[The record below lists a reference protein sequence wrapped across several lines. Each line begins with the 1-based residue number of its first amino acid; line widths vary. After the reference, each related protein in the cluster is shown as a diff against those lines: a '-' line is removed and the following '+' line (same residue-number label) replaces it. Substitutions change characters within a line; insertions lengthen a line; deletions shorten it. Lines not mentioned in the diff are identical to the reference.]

1 MNTKNPKNILMLNLT
16 RMGDMIQSTPLLQG
30 LRAKHPDAKITLL
43 VGSDFYEFSK
53 RLPCVDEWI
62 VLDLRQF
69 KEKSE
74 NGGVSW
80 PEIYHYFEKQLNLIR
95 EKKFDLVFNL
105 SHSKLSAFII
115 SYLRIQEVRGFKCN
129 AEGDRMTDHP
139 WLQYFFTE
147 PFNRQFNTFNLVDLF
162 SKSGDLPNT
171 NHQLQIASHADDDRK
186 AEQILQQYKV
196 KPEERVI
203 GFQAGSSLEG
213 RRWPPHHFARLA
225 DLLTEQLNVRIIL
238 FGVKSEKGV
247 GDSILKS
254 MRNPH
259 TVLNLI
265 GETDIGG
272 LTGLVK
278 RCDYLVTNDT
288 GTMHIA
294 AALDV
299 PIVGLFFA
307 HAHPPETGPFSEGQL
322 LFQADIPCAP
332 CSYGVEC
339 NQVVCVEKLS
349 PELVASM
356 IRIHQTKGEWAF
368 PVEFKKPEELKI
380 LVTERSPDSSLRM
393 RPLLP
398 KRLTHTE
405 LFSWMYRR
413 LWLDTLGQINPERN
427 EEHCQEQIE
436 FVKTNFEFQ
445 NDPELWKEIN
455 RSVDTVSQLEN
466 LGVSGLKCSLG
477 ILKSLK
483 GTKPDRNF
491 LTQTA
496 KDISKLDEE
505 INLLGLVNPE
515 LKPITDIFNK
525 RKENIDGNDL
535 RLMTMATLE
544 CYEKLVTECR
554 HLTWITGEFERGLK
568 SQAACEDSEESSI
581 RMEVP
586 GR

>member
-1 MNTKNPKNILMLNLT
+1 MSAKSPKNILMLNLT

-30 LRAKHPDAKITLL
+30 LRAKYPDAKITLL
-43 VGSDFYEFSK
+43 VGSDFYEFSR
-53 RLPCVDEWI
+53 RLPCVDEWV

-80 PEIYHYFEKQLNLIR
+80 PQIYHYFEKQLNQVR
-95 EKKFDLVFNL
+95 EKRFDLVFNL

-115 SYLRIQEVRGFKCN
+115 SYLKIQDVRGFKCN

-147 PFNRQFNTFNLVDLF
+147 PFNRPFNTFNLVDLF
-162 SKSGDLPNT
+162 SKSGDLAPGK
-171 NHQLQIASHADDDRK
+171 HRLRIASYADDDRK
-186 AEQILQQYKV
+186 AEQVLQQHKV

-213 RRWPPHHFARLA
+213 RRWPPHHFAKLA
-225 DLLTEQLNVRIIL
+225 DLLAEQSSARIIL

-247 GDSILKS
+247 GDSILNAMK
-254 MRNPH
+254 RPEG
-259 TVLNLI
+259 VLNLI

-294 AALDV
+294 AAFDV
-299 PIVGLFFA
+299 PVVGLFFA

-339 NQVVCVEKLS
+339 NQVVCVETLS
-349 PELVASM
+349 PELVAAM
-356 IRIHQTKGEWAF
+356 IRIHQTKGEWGF
-368 PVEFKKPEELKI
+368 PEDLPKPKELKI
-380 LVTERSPDSSLRM
+380 FVTERSPDHTLRM

-398 KRLTHTE
+398 GSLTHTE

-413 LWLDTLGQINPERN
+413 LWLDTLGQVSPDRN
-427 EEHCQEQIE
+427 AGHCQEQIQFIKE
-436 FVKTNFEFQ
+436 SFEFR
-445 NDPELWKEIN
+445 NDSEVWSDFNNSMK
-455 RSVDTVSQLEN
+455 TVSRLEN
-466 LGVSGLKCSLG
+466 LGVSGVKLSVR

-483 GTKPDRNF
+483 HLKPDRNF

-496 KDISKLDEE
+496 NDISMLDEE

-515 LKPITDIFNK
+515 LKPVTDIFNK
-525 RKENIDGNDL
+525 RKENIDGDDL

-544 CYEKLVTECR
+544 CYEKLVKECR
-554 HLTWITGEFERGLK
+554 HLTWLAGEFERGLK
-568 SQAACEDSEESSI
+568 NQAACEDSVESSI